1 MAKHEPYD
9 RTGLANE
16 SFELPHISDREG
28 SGKQNVCSR
37 LICYGDS
44 SDLSLTLHD
53 DLDDLCFYPSNFFV
67 DLSNHKGTLF
77 LHRSL
82 SNQGKANDS

>member
-28 SGKQNVCSR
+28 SGKQNACSR
-37 LICYGDS
+37 LICYGDT
-44 SDLSLTLHD
+44 SDLSLLYMAIWTIYDFIPLI
-53 DLDDLCFYPSNFFV
+53 S
-67 DLSNHKGTLF
+67 S
-77 LHRSL
+77 
-82 SNQGKANDS
+82 